1 MEIFSMTS
9 ATVLAMYMNMVSVN
23 TSSNFA
29 YNAEMQDGK
38 VNAIT
43 VCENDGKY
51 LHMQKKDVYTYDAQ
65 DRVVAKETFNWDEE
79 NMKWVP
85 VQLVNYIYTEQSVE
99 VELSRWNRNEMT
111 YRQPQDRM
119 VYDLI
124 AQNVVGVSQYR
135 WNMELNRYDLAS
147 GYVQM
152 QTDLSKLLAQ
162 N

>member
-51 LHMQKKDVYTYDAQ
+51 LHMQKKDVYTYDTQ
-65 DRVVAKETFNWDEE
+65 DRVVAKETFSWDEE

-99 VELSRWNRNEMT
+99 VELSRLNHNEMT

>member
-51 LHMQKKDVYTYDAQ
+51 LHMQKKDVYTYDTQ

-79 NMKWVP
+79 TMKWVP

-99 VELSRWNRNEMT
+99 VKFSRWNRNEMT

>member
-51 LHMQKKDVYTYDAQ
+51 LHMQKKDVYTYDTQ
-65 DRVVAKETFNWDEE
+65 DRVVAKETFSWDEE

-99 VELSRWNRNEMT
+99 VKFSRWNRNEMT

>member
-51 LHMQKKDVYTYDAQ
+51 LHMQKKDVYTYDTQ

-99 VELSRWNRNEMT
+99 VELSRWNHNEMT

>member
-1 MEIFSMTS
+1 
-9 ATVLAMYMNMVSVN
+9 
-23 TSSNFA
+23 
-29 YNAEMQDGK
+29 
-38 VNAIT
+38 
-43 VCENDGKY
+43 
-51 LHMQKKDVYTYDAQ
+51 
-65 DRVVAKETFNWDEE
+65 
-79 NMKWVP
+79 MKWVP

-124 AQNVVGVSQYR
+124 AQNVVGVSQYH

>member
-51 LHMQKKDVYTYDAQ
+51 LHMQKKDVYTYDTQ
-65 DRVVAKETFNWDEE
+65 DRVVAKETFSWDEE

-99 VELSRWNRNEMT
+99 VELSRWNHNEMT

>member
-51 LHMQKKDVYTYDAQ
+51 LHMQKKDV
-65 DRVVAKETFNWDEE
+65 
-79 NMKWVP
+79 
-85 VQLVNYIYTEQSVE
+85 
-99 VELSRWNRNEMT
+99 
-111 YRQPQDRM
+111 
-119 VYDLI
+119 
-124 AQNVVGVSQYR
+124 
-135 WNMELNRYDLAS
+135 
-147 GYVQM
+147 
-152 QTDLSKLLAQ
+152 
-162 N
+162 

>member
-1 MEIFSMTS
+1 
-9 ATVLAMYMNMVSVN
+9 
-23 TSSNFA
+23 
-29 YNAEMQDGK
+29 
-38 VNAIT
+38 
-43 VCENDGKY
+43 
-51 LHMQKKDVYTYDAQ
+51 MQKKDVYTYDAQ